1 MAVRALAKMKGG
13 KEGLGEA
20 LLSKGTCIYRSMAAR
35 KNIAVHK
42 TANVQCV

>member
-20 LLSKGTCIYRSMAAR
+20 LLSKGTCMYRGMTAR
-35 KNIAVHK
+35 KSIAVQG